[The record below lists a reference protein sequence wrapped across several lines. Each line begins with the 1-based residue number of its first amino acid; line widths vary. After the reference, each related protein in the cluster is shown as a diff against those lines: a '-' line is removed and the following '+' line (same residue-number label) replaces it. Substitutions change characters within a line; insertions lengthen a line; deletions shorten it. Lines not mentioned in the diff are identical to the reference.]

1 MAGLRPKSTWDT
13 QSHEHGESQKLR
25 MLQRFSLRTLILP
38 QDDRRSKNKE
48 KEEPDAKSS
57 VDVGSSQWLLTR
69 TFTAALF
76 MMAKRWK
83 RLKRPSTDEQR
94 SKERYLHTM

>member
-13 QSHEHGESQKLR
+13 QSHQRRESQKLR
-25 MLQRFSLRTLILP
+25 MLQRFSLRMLILP

-57 VDVGSSQWLLTR
+57 VDVGSSQWLTR
-69 TFTAALF
+69 TFTAVHDGQEVETTQT
-76 MMAKRWK
+76 
-83 RLKRPSTDEQR
+83 SIN
-94 SKERYLHTM
+94 